1 MVMVRIIRV
10 WVIVIIYGYIRIR
23 ARYEGQTSGDKCAIF
38 EAYDSHKLHDCCTF
52 GGVRDLAVHDTASNC
67 CQCSFLAVLL
77 KFLLYLYMLL
87 LSYKHTNH

>member
-1 MVMVRIIRV
+1 MVRIIRV

-23 ARYEGQTSGDKCAIF
+23 ARYEGQASGYKCVIF

-52 GGVRDLAVHDTASNC
+52 GGACDLTVRDTDSNC
-67 CQCSFLAVLL
+67 CLCSFLAVLL

-87 LSYKHTNH
+87 LSYKHINH